1 MSRPR
6 SEQKRQAI
14 LDAAFRVFV
23 ERGVAASP
31 TSAISKAA
39 GVAEGTLFTYFKTKE
54 ELMHELYLELRQGFS
69 RNMYDFPHKADARTR
84 MRYLWDKSMEYGA
97 AHPEDH
103 DVRVQLRSP
112 GRLFREKEI
121 PTLANIEALKAV
133 RDVVGGNELR
143 NAPPELLVL
152 LMRAQVEVTL
162 EFITAHP
169 EWAEVC
175 KDLGFKALWRGL
187 GGK

>member
-14 LDAAFRVFV
+14 LDAALCVFA
-23 ERGVAASP
+23 ERGIAASP

-54 ELMHELYLELRQGFS
+54 ELMFELYLELRQGFS
-69 RNMYDFPHKADARTR
+69 RNMHDFPHTKDARTR
-84 MRYLWDKSMEYGA
+84 MKYLWDKYLEFGA
-97 AHPEDH
+97 AHPDH
-103 DVRVQLRSP
+103 RDVMVQLRAP
-112 GRLFREKEI
+112 GKLFREKEI
-121 PTLANIEALKAV
+121 PTLAFIEAL
-133 RDVVGGNELR
+133 RLTREVVGGNELR
-143 NAPPELLVL
+143 NAPPEFPVLLV
-152 LMRAQVEVTL
+152 RAQAEATL
-162 EFITAHP
+162 EFITTHP

-175 KDLGFKALWRGL
+175 KELGFKALWRGL

>member
-1 MSRPR
+1 M
-6 SEQKRQAI
+6 
-14 LDAAFRVFV
+14 
-23 ERGVAASP
+23 
-31 TSAISKAA
+31 
-39 GVAEGTLFTYFKTKE
+39 
-54 ELMHELYLELRQGFS
+54 
-69 RNMYDFPHKADARTR
+69 
-84 MRYLWDKSMEYGA
+84 
-97 AHPEDH
+97 
-103 DVRVQLRSP
+103 
-112 GRLFREKEI
+112 
-121 PTLANIEALKAV
+121 
-133 RDVVGGNELR
+133 VGGNELR